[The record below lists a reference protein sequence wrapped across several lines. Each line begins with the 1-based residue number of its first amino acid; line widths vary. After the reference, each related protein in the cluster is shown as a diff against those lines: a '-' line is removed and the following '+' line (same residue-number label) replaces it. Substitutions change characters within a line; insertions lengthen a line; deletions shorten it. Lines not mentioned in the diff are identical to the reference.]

1 MRVLISDHLKYI
13 YHMNPKVASN
23 TTLTVLYHLAG
34 MAEEDISNPHRVSR
48 DAALLQRYGLKAVD
62 VAHDECVAFFATM
75 PGYYTFSFTRNPF
88 ARLKS
93 AYNDKLK
100 RYAEIAFPDK
110 LKQLENAQGVE
121 KTKRYFQ
128 SALKREISFEQF
140 ARDICTRHLYGD
152 QHWVPQY
159 DRLRP
164 DLCNYDSLGKIETYL
179 DDLKKILQALGVD
192 AADFPP
198 FPAPLN
204 SAPDPRSV
212 EDYYTPALIRL
223 VQQAYRR
230 DFEEFG
236 YDPSTLL

>member
-1 MRVLISDHLKYI
+1 MRVLISDTHKYI

-34 MAEEDISNPHRVSR
+34 MAKENIGNPHRVSR
-48 DAALLQRYGLKAVD
+48 DAALLERYNLKAVD
-62 VAHDECVAFFATM
+62 VGHEDCQVFFATM
-75 PGYYTFSFTRNPF
+75 PDYYTFSFTRNPF

-100 RYAEIAFPDK
+100 RYAEIAFPE
-110 LKQLENAQGVE
+110 LLEQLESKEGVE
-121 KTKRYFQ
+121 KTKKYYQ
-128 SALKREISFEQF
+128 SALKREITFEQF
-140 ARDICTRHLYGD
+140 TKGICSIHLYGD

-164 DLCNYDSLGKIETYL
+164 DLCKYDSLGKIENYI
-179 DDLKKILQALGVD
+179 DDLTKILFALGV
-192 AADFPP
+192 ADENLPP

-204 SAPDPRSV
+204 SAPDPRSTQ
-212 EDYYTPALIRL
+212 DYYTPDLIRL
-223 VQQAYRR
+223 VQQAYCR

-236 YDPSTLL
+236 YDASGPV